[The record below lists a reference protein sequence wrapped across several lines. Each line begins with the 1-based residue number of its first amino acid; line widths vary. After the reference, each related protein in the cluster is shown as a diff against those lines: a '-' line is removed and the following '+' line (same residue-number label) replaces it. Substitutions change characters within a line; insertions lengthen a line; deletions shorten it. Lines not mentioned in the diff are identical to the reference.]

1 MQWKGLLPNT
11 IVGWALLAIALLVI
25 AGLFVPSLSGG
36 VGGGS
41 STGDDAYVD
50 CLSRGG
56 YHRAVQDEDLDRA
69 MSISDRCNRLHP

>member
-11 IVGWALLAIALLVI
+11 TVGWVVLASILLVI
-25 AGLFVPSLSGG
+25 AGLLVPSLSEGTG
-36 VGGGS
+36 SGS